1 MKTFELTQE
10 QINLLAEVPNTQYL
24 LQKFIPEAFETK
36 LEVGKYYINKIHNDL
51 INIAEINEK
60 DEIKFYG
67 FDYDKTENTSR
78 FIDERNS
85 PLFYG
90 YGKEFKNWRLAT
102 KEEVSEALINEAKKR
117 GFHNAGELTIKL
129 ATEEILEKGFFKN
142 ICNKFRYSPIRNSLD
157 LDGVEIFKNG
167 EWAEIIEETNT
178 FDKDYLDNKITEIH
192 SLLGD
197 IKQYVNQLQNEN

>member
-10 QINLLAEVPNTQYL
+10 QINQLAEKKHAKEL
-24 LQKFIPEAFETK
+24 LQEFLPEAFETK
-36 LEVGKYYINKIHNDL
+36 LEVGKYYIYKKHNDL

-102 KEEVSEALINEAKKR
+102 EEEVSEALINEAKKR
-117 GFHNAGELTIKL
+117 GFKKGTKFNCAKTIRK
-129 ATEEILEKGFFKN
+129 ECIQGSEIWEFNFKEN
-142 ICNKFRYSPIRNSLD
+142 WLSCESTQF
-157 LDGVEIFKNG
+157 IFNNG
-167 EWAEIIEETNT
+167 KWAEIIEETNT

>member
-1 MKTFELTQE
+1 MKTYELTQE
-10 QINLLAEVPNTQYL
+10 QINQLAEKKYAKEL

-36 LEVGKYYINKIHNDL
+36 LEVGKYYIHKIHNDL

-67 FDYDKTENTSR
+67 FDYDETENTSR

-90 YGKEFKNWRLAT
+90 YGKDFKNWRLAT
-102 KEEVSEALINEAKKR
+102 EEEVSEALINEAKKR
-117 GFHNAGELTIKL
+117 YSNKKVRCLDTNNIIEIDFNEFTYYEDVNGLYAFDNDLE
-129 ATEEILEKGFFKN
+129 TEI
-142 ICNKFRYSPIRNSLD
+142 
-157 LDGVEIFKNG
+157 EIFKDG
-167 EWAEIIEETNT
+167 IWAEIIEETNT

>member
-10 QINLLAEVPNTQYL
+10 QINQLAEKKHAKKL
-24 LQKFIPEAFETK
+24 LQEFIPEAFETK
-36 LEVGKYYINKIHNDL
+36 LEVGKWYIHKIHNDL

-60 DEIKFYG
+60 DEVTFYG
-67 FDYDKTENTSR
+67 FYCDETENTSR

-90 YGKEFKNWRLAT
+90 YGKDFKNWRLAT
-102 KEEVSEALINEAKKR
+102 EEEVSEALINEAKKR
-117 GFHNAGELTIKL
+117 YSNKKVRCLDTNNIIEIDFNEFTYYEDVNGLYAFDNDLE
-129 ATEEILEKGFFKN
+129 TEI
-142 ICNKFRYSPIRNSLD
+142 
-157 LDGVEIFKNG
+157 EIFKDG
-167 EWAEIIEETNT
+167 IWAEIIEETNT
-178 FDKDYLDNKITEIH
+178 FDKDYLDNKITGIN

>member
-10 QINLLAEVPNTQYL
+10 QINQLAEKKHAKKL
-24 LQKFIPEAFETK
+24 LQEFIPEAFETK
-36 LEVGKYYINKIHNDL
+36 LEVGKWYIHKIHNDL

-60 DEIKFYG
+60 DEIKYYG
-67 FDYDKTENTSR
+67 FDCDETENTSR

-90 YGKEFKNWRLAT
+90 YGKDFKNWRLAT
-102 KEEVSEALINEAKKR
+102 EEEVSEALINEAKKR
-117 GFHNAGELTIKL
+117 YSNKKVRCLDTNNIIEIDFNEFTYYEDVNGLYAFDNDLE
-129 ATEEILEKGFFKN
+129 TEI
-142 ICNKFRYSPIRNSLD
+142 
-157 LDGVEIFKNG
+157 EIFKDG
-167 EWAEIIEETNT
+167 IWAEIIEETNT

>member
-10 QINLLAEVPNTQYL
+10 QINQLAEVPNTQYL

-36 LEVGKYYINKIHNDL
+36 LEVGKYYIHKIHNDL

-67 FDYDKTENTSR
+67 FDYDKTENTSE

-85 PLFYG
+85 PSFYG

-102 KEEVSEALINEAKKR
+102 EEEVSEALINEAKKR
-117 GFHNAGELTIKL
+117 YSNKKVRCLDTNNIIEIDFNEFTYYEDVNGLYAFDNDLE
-129 ATEEILEKGFFKN
+129 TEI
-142 ICNKFRYSPIRNSLD
+142 
-157 LDGVEIFKNG
+157 EIFKDG
-167 EWAEIIEETNT
+167 IWAEIIEETNT
-178 FDKDYLDNKITEIH
+178 FDKDYLDNKITEIN